1 MFVSDCLGVNEK
13 GHLTIGGVD
22 TLALAEQYGTP
33 LYVMDENEIRKNARE
48 FTSGIEK
55 YYGGKGRVAFACK
68 AFCCKEICRIA
79 QSEGLW
85 LDAVSGGEIHTALS
99 AGFPAGQIIFH
110 GNNKPATE
118 LAEAIEA
125 GIGRIVVDNIFELE
139 MLNQLAGAAGKD
151 TKVKIQ
157 LRIKPGVEAHTHE
170 FIATGQIDSKFGF
183 ALETGEALE
192 AVKNA
197 LARENIELVGLH
209 CHIGSQIFD
218 VAAFEETARVMVGFV
233 GQIKSELGHRLA
245 ELNLGGG
252 FGIKYLPEHAPA
264 PYGSYME
271 AVSKVVLKGCKVH
284 GIEQPDIILEP
295 GRSITGP
302 AGITLYTIGALKE
315 IPGIRTYLTVDGG
328 MADNPRYIL
337 YQSRYEMLLAG
348 RPTAPKTGGYKV
360 AGRCCESGDILGVDI
375 PLPKPN
381 VGEILAVL
389 ATGAYNYTMASH
401 YNRLPNPAIV
411 MVKDGH
417 SRVVVRRE
425 SYDDLLRN
433 DV

>member
-13 GHLTIGGVD
+13 GHLTIGEMD
-22 TLALAEQYGTP
+22 TVVLAEQYGTP
-33 LYVMDENEIRKNARE
+33 LYVMDEDEIRKNARA

-55 YYGGKGRVAFACK
+55 YYGGKGHVAFACK

-79 QSEGLW
+79 DSEGLW
-85 LDAVSGGEIHTALS
+85 LDVVSGGETHTALS
-99 AGFPAGQIIFH
+99 AGFPVERLIFH

-118 LAEAIEA
+118 LADAIDA

-139 MLNQLAGAAGKD
+139 LLNQLASAASKRD
-151 TKVKIQ
+151 KVKIQ

-170 FIATGQIDSKFGF
+170 FITTGQIDSKFGF
-183 ALETGEALE
+183 ALETGEAFE
-192 AVKNA
+192 AVKKA
-197 LARENIELVGLH
+197 LEQGNIELVGLH

-218 VAAFEETARVMVGFV
+218 VAAFAQAARVMVDFIAK
-233 GQIKSELGHRLA
+233 IKNDLGHQIA

-252 FGIKYLPEHAPA
+252 FGIKYLHEHTPA
-264 PYGSYME
+264 PYESFME
-271 AVSKVVLKGCKVH
+271 AVSKVVLEGCRTR
-284 GIEQPDIILEP
+284 GIDVPTIILEP

-315 IPGIRTYLTVDGG
+315 IPGVRTYLTVDGG
-328 MADNPRYIL
+328 MADNPRYAL
-337 YQSRYEMLLAG
+337 YQSKYEMLLAG
-348 RPTAPKTGGYKV
+348 RANAPKTDSYKV
-360 AGRCCESGDILGVDI
+360 AGRCCESGDILGVDV
-375 PLPKPN
+375 PLPKPK

-411 MVKDGH
+411 MVKGGK
-417 SRVVVRRE
+417 SRVIVRRE
-425 SYDDLLRN
+425 NYDDLIRN

>member
-13 GHLTIGGVD
+13 GHLTIGGMD
-22 TLALAEQYGTP
+22 TVALAQQYGTP
-33 LYVMDENEIRKNARE
+33 LYVMDEDEIRKNARE

-55 YYGGKGRVAFACK
+55 YYGGKGHVAFACK

-79 QSEGLW
+79 DSEGLW

-99 AGFPAGQIIFH
+99 AGFPAERIIFH

-125 GIGRIVVDNIFELE
+125 GIGRIVVDNFFELE
-139 MLNQLAGAAGKD
+139 MLGQLAKAREKGG
-151 TKVKIQ
+151 KVKIQ
-157 LRIKPGVEAHTHE
+157 LRLKPGVEAHTHE
-170 FIATGQIDSKFGF
+170 FISTGQIDSKFGF
-183 ALETGEALE
+183 AVETGEAFK
-192 AVKNA
+192 AVENA
-197 LARENIELVGLH
+197 LAQSNIELVGVH

-218 VAAFEETARVMVGFV
+218 VAAFAQAARVMIDFV
-233 GQIKSELGHRLA
+233 AEIKNKLRHQLA

-252 FGIKYLPEHAPA
+252 FGIKYLPEHTPA
-264 PYGSYME
+264 PYESYME
-271 AVSKVVLKGCKVH
+271 AVSKVVLEGCKAH
-284 GIEQPDIILEP
+284 GIEVPTIILEP

-302 AGITLYTIGALKE
+302 AGITLYTVGAIKE

-328 MADNPRYIL
+328 MADNPRYIM

-348 RPTAPKTGGYKV
+348 RANAPKTGGYKV

-411 MVKDGH
+411 MVRDGQ
-417 SRVVVRRE
+417 SRVVVKRE
-425 SYDDLLRN
+425 SYQDLTRN